1 MVVQNLV
8 AAGLGVALLPR
19 SALETYHHPD
29 LDIQPLRP
37 TSYRHPGA
45 IHRVRA
51 ETVPAV
57 RALLEAL
64 VAEGRPGRTAPVP
77 TRAG

>member
-1 MVVQNLV
+1 MTDDYVVVQNLV

-19 SALETYHHPD
+19 SALEAYHHPEI
-29 LDIQPLRP
+29 DIRPLRP
-37 TSYRHPGA
+37 ASHRHLGA
-45 IHRVRA
+45 IHRAGA

-64 VAEGRPGRTAPVP
+64 IAERTP
-77 TRAG
+77 TSVG

>member
-1 MVVQNLV
+1 VVVQNLV

-19 SALETYHHPD
+19 SALD
-29 LDIQPLRP
+29 A
-37 TSYRHPGA
+37 YRHPEVDVRPVQPVSHRHIGL
-45 IHRVRA
+45 IHRAGA

-64 VAEGRPGRTAPVP
+64 VGERSTG
-77 TRAG
+77 